1 MASLKNEAVASEAT
15 QTSRQ
20 SGTCVTETLPGLD
33 LRQFKKYEERLD
45 EYPNEYRLSSVE
57 KRVNYYYL
65 INFST
70 NKTHTLVHFDQSKLF
85 NTIEMVDFLKACSS
99 YDYKTELVY
108 L

>member
-45 EYPNEYRLSSVE
+45 EYRLSSVE